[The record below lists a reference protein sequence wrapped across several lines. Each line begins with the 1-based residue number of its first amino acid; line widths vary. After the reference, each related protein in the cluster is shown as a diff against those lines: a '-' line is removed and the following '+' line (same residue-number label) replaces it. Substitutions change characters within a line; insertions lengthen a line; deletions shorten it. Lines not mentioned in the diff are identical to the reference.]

1 MARDPATQ
9 KGEKDLKAVS
19 RRLREETAIPEDQVK
34 VLESLVSQLHHL
46 EREVEPDKRATV
58 KSAVPLTPSERS
70 ELEKKLTGHFGDG
83 LLLRWEV
90 DPSLLGGIVVRVGD
104 KIIDG
109 SVAGKLE
116 ALKRSLKPKR

>member
-1 MARDPATQ
+1 MARDPSIQ
-9 KGEKDLKAVS
+9 
-19 RRLREETAIPEDQVK
+19 
-34 VLESLVSQLHHL
+34 
-46 EREVEPDKRATV
+46 EVEPDKRAVV
-58 KSAVPLTPSERS
+58 KSAVPLTLKERS
-70 ELEKKLTGHFGDG
+70 DLQKKLARTFGDG